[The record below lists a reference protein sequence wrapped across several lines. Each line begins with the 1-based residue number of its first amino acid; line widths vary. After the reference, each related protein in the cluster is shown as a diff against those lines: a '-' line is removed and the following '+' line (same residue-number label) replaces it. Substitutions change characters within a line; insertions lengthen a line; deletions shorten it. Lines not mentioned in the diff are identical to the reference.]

1 MKFTETSLPGVI
13 LVTPDVYRDNR
24 GAFCETW
31 NQRVFSE
38 AGLPATWVQDNY
50 SWSVKNVVRAFHYQV
65 FQPQAKLVRVT
76 HGAAFDVA
84 VDLRRSSRTFGRH
97 VAVELTAEKSQML
110 YIPAGFGHGLLA
122 LSAGVGFAFKVTD
135 YYCSEAERTI
145 LWNDPDLAIGWP
157 VKEEDAI
164 LAERDRKGTSLRTAE
179 VFA

>member
-13 LVTPDVYRDNR
+13 LVTLDLYRDHR

-65 FQPQAKLVRVT
+65 LRPQAKLVRVT
-76 HGAAFDVA
+76 HGAACDVA
-84 VDLRRSSRTFGRH
+84 VDLRRGSANFGRH
-97 VAVELTAEKSQML
+97 LVVELRAENPQLL
-110 YIPAGFGHGLLA
+110 YIPAGFAHGFLA
-122 LSAGVGFAFKVTD
+122 LSEGVGFAFKVTD
-135 YYCSEAERTI
+135 YYCSEGERTI
-145 LWNDPDLAIGWP
+145 FWNDPELAIGWP
-157 VKEEDAI
+157 VKEHEAI
-164 LAERDRKGTSLRTAE
+164 LAERDRRGSTLRAAE